1 MARTTKANT
10 NTNKAVNSNIA
21 DFRIVGELT
30 DVYEGNKKNYL
41 TIKVEGDE
49 INPKTK
55 EPYYNLLK
63 VTADKDIELYDDGT
77 IVEIGGTISSYF
89 DKSVNRSAMILTAGN
104 VKPVS
109 NV

>member
-1 MARTTKANT
+1 MARTTSKSS
-10 NTNKAVNSNIA
+10 TNKAENSNVANFKI
-21 DFRIVGELT
+21 IGELT
-30 DVYEGNKKNYL
+30 DVYEGSKKNYL

-49 INPKTK
+49 INPKTN

-89 DKSVNRSAMILTAGN
+89 DKSVNRSTMILTAGN
-104 VKPVS
+104 VKPVT
-109 NV
+109 NG

>member
-1 MARTTKANT
+1 MARTSKANT
-10 NTNKAVNSNIA
+10 NKAANSNVA
-21 DFRIVGELT
+21 DFKIIGELT
-30 DVYEGNKKNYL
+30 DVYEGSKKNYL
-41 TIKVEGDE
+41 TIKVNSDE

-77 IVEIGGTISSYF
+77 TVEIGGTISSFF
-89 DKSVNRSAMILTAGN
+89 DKAVNRNAMILTAGN

-109 NV
+109 NG

>member
-1 MARTTKANT
+1 MARTTSKANT
-10 NTNKAVNSNIA
+10 NKVTNLNVANFCI
-21 DFRIVGELT
+21 IGELT
-30 DVYEGNKKNYL
+30 NVCEGSKKNYL

-55 EPYYNLLK
+55 QPYYNLLK

-89 DKSVNRSAMILTAGN
+89 DKAVDRSTMILTAGN

-109 NV
+109 NS

>member
-1 MARTTKANT
+1 MARTTSNASA
-10 NTNKAVNSNIA
+10 NKAVNSNVA
-21 DFRIVGELT
+21 DFKIIGELT
-30 DVYEGNKKNYL
+30 DVYEGSKKNYL

-55 EPYYNLLK
+55 QPYYMLK

-89 DKSVNRSAMILTAGN
+89 DKSVNRSTMILTAGS

-109 NV
+109 IG